1 MMKKNAEKNEAGF
14 SVVELI
20 ISMTIMLVLMTMA
33 GTIFHHSVGTRE
45 REMRRTEAVTQ
56 VQTALNLISREIAN
70 SGFGL
75 TDNGLIVADSNK
87 TKIHFRS
94 NIQNQNSTTNDA
106 NEDLTYY
113 FDAASNAL
121 VRYDRFANP
130 QTSTVAKNVGNVT
143 LQYFDYN
150 NFGEPPVA
158 SDTPSA
164 NTARVRITVSIRLE
178 SVQGQPDNQ
187 EITYTSDVSIR
198 NSKYIS
204 KQY

>member
-1 MMKKNAEKNEAGF
+1 MKKTAEKNIAGF
-14 SVVELI
+14 SILELT
-20 ISMTIMLVLMTMA
+20 ISMTIMLILMAMA
-33 GTIFHHSVGTRE
+33 GTIFHHSVGTRQ
-45 REMRRTEAVTQ
+45 REMRRTEAVTK

-70 SGFGL
+70 SGYGL
-75 TDNGLIVADSNK
+75 TDNGLVTPDSNK
-87 TKIHFRS
+87 NKIHFRS

-113 FDAASNAL
+113 FDSASNAI

-130 QTSTVAKNVGNVT
+130 RTSTVANNVGNLT
-143 LQYFDYN
+143 FQYFSYN
-150 NFGEPPVA
+150 NFGDPPVA
-158 SDTPSA
+158 SDVPTA